1 MKNLESMNMD
11 FEEKISKAVTDLRY
25 LLNRGYRKKGALKFV
40 SDRYLLNIHER
51 NYLARKVFSREAALS
66 RQNKILDISRVKD
79 ENVFVDGYNV
89 LITVES
95 ICTGYPSLVRCDDG
109 FLRDVNAVFGK
120 YKIKDAT
127 KPALTQI
134 MLLLKYYNPRF
145 VKFLYDSPVSQSGEL
160 SKVTRNILKAN
171 GVSGDAVTSKNVD
184 SELISLSKDIG
195 GIVATSDSAVID
207 KIQRV
212 IDIPCEILKKMR

>member
-1 MKNLESMNMD
+1 MKNQNMD
-11 FEEKISKAVTDLRY
+11 FEEKISEAVHDLRY

-40 SDRYLLNIHER
+40 SDKYLLNIHER
-51 NYLARKVFSREAALS
+51 NYLSRKVFSREVALS

-79 ENVFVDGYNV
+79 EDVFVDGYNV

-109 FLRDVNAVFGK
+109 FLRDINAVFGK
-120 YKIKDAT
+120 YRINDTT
-127 KPALTQI
+127 KTALTQI
-134 MLLLKYYNPRF
+134 ILLLKCYKPQF

-160 SKVTRNILKAN
+160 SKVTRTLLNAN
-171 GVSGDAVTSKNVD
+171 DLPGDAVTSKNVD
-184 SELISLSKDIG
+184 SELVTLSRKVQ

-212 IDIPCEILKKMR
+212 VDIPCEILKKMG

>member
-1 MKNLESMNMD
+1 MKTQNMD
-11 FEEKISKAVTDLRY
+11 FEEKISEAVHDLRY

-40 SDRYLLNIHER
+40 SDKYLLNIHER
-51 NYLARKVFSREAALS
+51 NYLSRKVFSREVALS

-79 ENVFVDGYNV
+79 ENIFVDGYNV

-109 FLRDVNAVFGK
+109 FLRDINAVFGK
-120 YKIKDAT
+120 YRINDTT
-127 KPALTQI
+127 KTALTQI
-134 MLLLKYYNPRF
+134 MLLLKCYEPQF

-160 SKVTRNILKAN
+160 SKVTRTLLNAN
-171 GVSGDAVTSKNVD
+171 DLPGCAVTSKNVD
-184 SELISLSKDIG
+184 SELVTLSREVQ

-212 IDIPCEILKKMR
+212 IDIPCEILKKMG

>member
-1 MKNLESMNMD
+1 MD
-11 FEEKISKAVTDLRY
+11 FEEKISEAVHDLRY

-40 SDRYLLNIHER
+40 SNRYLLNIHER
-51 NYLARKVFSREAALS
+51 NYLARKVFSREVALS

-120 YKIKDAT
+120 YRINDT
-127 KPALTQI
+127 TQTALNQI
-134 MLLLKYYNPRF
+134 ILLLKCYNPRF

-160 SKVTRNILKAN
+160 SKVTRALLKAN
-171 GVSGDAVTSKNVD
+171 EVPGCAVTSKNVD
-184 SELISLSKDIG
+184 TELVTLSREVQ

-212 IDIPCEILKKMR
+212 VDIPCEILKMR

>member
-1 MKNLESMNMD
+1 MKTQNMD
-11 FEEKISKAVTDLRY
+11 FEEKISEAVHDLRY

-40 SDRYLLNIHER
+40 SDKYLLNIHER
-51 NYLARKVFSREAALS
+51 NYLSRKVFSREVALS

-79 ENVFVDGYNV
+79 ENIFVDGYNV

-109 FLRDVNAVFGK
+109 FLRDINAVFGK
-120 YKIKDAT
+120 YRINDTT
-127 KPALTQI
+127 KTALTQI
-134 MLLLKYYNPRF
+134 MLLLKCYEPQF
-145 VKFLYDSPVSQSGEL
+145 VKFLYDCPVSQSGEL
-160 SKVTRNILKAN
+160 SKVTRTLLNAN
-171 GVSGDAVTSKNVD
+171 DLPGCAVTSKNVD
-184 SELISLSKDIG
+184 SELVTLSREVQ

-212 IDIPCEILKKMR
+212 IDIPCEILKKMG

>member
-1 MKNLESMNMD
+1 MD
-11 FEEKISKAVTDLRY
+11 FEEKIPEAVHDLRY
-25 LLNRGYRKKGALKFV
+25 LLDRGYRKKGALKFV

-51 NYLARKVFSREAALS
+51 NYLARKVFSREVSLL
-66 RQNKILDISRVKD
+66 RRKKIIDISRVKD
-79 ENVFVDGYNV
+79 ETVFVDGYNV

-95 ICTGYPSLVRCDDG
+95 ICTGYPSLVSCDDG

-120 YKIKDAT
+120 YRINDTT
-127 KPALTQI
+127 KTALTQI
-134 MLLLKYYNPRF
+134 ILLLKCYKPYF

-160 SKVTRNILKAN
+160 SKLTRNILKAN
-171 GVSGDAVTSKNVD
+171 NVSGDAVTSKNVD
-184 SELISLSKDIG
+184 SELVTLSEDTG

-212 IDIPCEILKKMR
+212 VDIPCEILRKVR

>member
-1 MKNLESMNMD
+1 MKPQNMD
-11 FEEKISKAVTDLRY
+11 FEEKISEAVHDLRY
-25 LLNRGYRKKGALKFV
+25 LLNRSYRKKGALKFV
-40 SDRYLLNIHER
+40 SDKYLLNIHER
-51 NYLARKVFSREAALS
+51 NYLSRKVFSREVALS

-79 ENVFVDGYNV
+79 ENIFVDGYNV

-109 FLRDVNAVFGK
+109 FLRDINAVFGK
-120 YKIKDAT
+120 YQINDTT
-127 KPALTQI
+127 KTALTQI
-134 MLLLKYYNPRF
+134 ILLLKCYEPQF

-160 SKVTRNILKAN
+160 SKITRTLLNAN
-171 GVSGDAVTSKNVD
+171 DLPGDAVTSKNVD
-184 SELISLSKDIG
+184 SELVTLSREVQ

-212 IDIPCEILKKMR
+212 IDIPCEILKKMG

>member
-1 MKNLESMNMD
+1 MD
-11 FEEKISKAVTDLRY
+11 FEEKISEAVHDLRY

-40 SDRYLLNIHER
+40 SDKYLLNIHER
-51 NYLARKVFSREAALS
+51 NYLSRKVFSREVALS

-79 ENVFVDGYNV
+79 EDVFVDGYNV

-109 FLRDVNAVFGK
+109 FLRDINAVFGK
-120 YKIKDAT
+120 YRIKDTT
-127 KPALTQI
+127 KTALTQI
-134 MLLLKYYNPRF
+134 ILLLKCYEPQF

-160 SKVTRNILKAN
+160 SKVTRTLLNAYD
-171 GVSGDAVTSKNVD
+171 VPGDAVTSKNVD
-184 SELISLSKDIG
+184 SELITLSREVQ

-212 IDIPCEILKKMR
+212 IDVPCEILKKMG

>member
-1 MKNLESMNMD
+1 MKNQNMD
-11 FEEKISKAVTDLRY
+11 FEEKISEAVHDLRY

-40 SDRYLLNIHER
+40 SDKYLLNIHER
-51 NYLARKVFSREAALS
+51 NYLARKVFSGEVALS

-79 ENVFVDGYNV
+79 ENIFVDGYNV

-109 FLRDVNAVFGK
+109 FLRDINAVFGK
-120 YKIKDAT
+120 YRINDTT
-127 KPALTQI
+127 KTALTQI
-134 MLLLKYYNPRF
+134 ILLLKCYEPQF

-160 SKVTRNILKAN
+160 SKVTRTLLNAN
-171 GVSGDAVTSKNVD
+171 DLPGDAVTSKNVD
-184 SELISLSKDIG
+184 SELVTLSREVQ

-212 IDIPCEILKKMR
+212 IDIPCEILKKMG

>member
-1 MKNLESMNMD
+1 MD
-11 FEEKISKAVTDLRY
+11 FEEKISEAVHDLRY

-40 SDRYLLNIHER
+40 SDKYLLNIHER
-51 NYLARKVFSREAALS
+51 NYLSRKVFSREVALS

-79 ENVFVDGYNV
+79 ENIFVDGYNV

-109 FLRDVNAVFGK
+109 FLRDINAVFGK
-120 YKIKDAT
+120 YRINDTT
-127 KPALTQI
+127 KTALTQI
-134 MLLLKYYNPRF
+134 MLLLKCYEPQF

-160 SKVTRNILKAN
+160 SKVTRTLLNAN
-171 GVSGDAVTSKNVD
+171 DLPGCAVTSKNVD
-184 SELISLSKDIG
+184 SELVTLSREVQ

-212 IDIPCEILKKMR
+212 IDIPCEILKKMG